1 MAKKTKLPPPETIF
15 AMADEKGRIAVKVT
29 PNAGE
34 NTILMPAE
42 APEAA
47 QLQVRVTATPEDGK
61 ANGAVLKLLS
71 KALGVPKSAL
81 TIVHGSKARV
91 KTIEISR

>member
-1 MAKKTKLPPPETIF
+1 MAKKAKAPSPESIL
-15 AMADEKGRIAVKVT
+15 AMVADTGRIALKVT

-34 NTILMPAE
+34 NDILMHDQGPQ
-42 APEAA
+42 AA
-47 QLQVRVTATPEDGK
+47 VLQVRVSATPEDGK
-61 ANGAVLKLLS
+61 ANGVVLKLLS
-71 KALGVPKSAL
+71 KALGVPKTAL

>member
-1 MAKKTKLPPPETIF
+1 MAKKAKAPSPESIL
-15 AMADEKGRIAVKVT
+15 AMVDEKGRIAVKVT

-34 NTILMPAE
+34 NAILMPAE
-42 APEAA
+42 GPEAT
-47 QLQVRVTATPEDGK
+47 QLLVRVTATPEDGK
-61 ANGAVLKLLS
+61 ANGVVLKLLS
-71 KALGVPKSAL
+71 KALGVPKTAL